1 MTVSEL
7 ELEAVFDA
15 LLPMMEVLPYLRP
28 GPGSCLTNTSSGIIG
43 NDPSESVAESTANKM
58 ISYWF

>member
-43 NDPSESVAESTANKM
+43 NDPSESVAESTAN
-58 ISYWF
+58 